1 MKKKNSDANEEKNN
15 IEETESVLKKVSIKS
30 KIIKHIKLSK
40 LKLTI
45 LLTFVAVGIG
55 IGGYCYYYFS
65 HYISTDDAF
74 IGGQPVYV
82 SPQISG
88 NVRNVYVTNNE
99 HVKQGQLLLEIN
111 PKSFNLNLNQA
122 QIQVEVIKSKLLSAE
137 SKYMIAVDAQ
147 NTAAVD
153 MHRNQILMAGTITGS
168 AISQEKFEHS
178 ISIYEA
184 TISTVKMEKAAIL
197 LSESNLKGAIIK
209 VKQAELNCS
218 YTKIYSPINGCI
230 TRKTIN
236 LGSYVTKGKPILAIV
251 SDNKWIDANFKETQ
265 LTHMRVGQPVN
276 INIDAYPGVVFKGH
290 IQSLQSGTGA
300 EFSLLPPENATGNF
314 VKVVQRVPVKIV
326 FNKIPSSKKYFIALG
341 MSVTP
346 TVKI

>member
-1 MKKKNSDANEEKNN
+1 MKKKISNTEKEENN
-15 IEETESVLKKVSIKS
+15 IETTDDETKNSINTHMKFR
-30 KIIKHIKLSK
+30 KIRLTK
-40 LKLTI
+40 LKLII
-45 LLTFVAVGIG
+45 LLVFTVVGMG

-65 HYISTDDAF
+65 HYVSTDDAF
-74 IGGQPVYV
+74 IGGQPVYI

-88 NVRNVYVTNNE
+88 NVKKIFITNNE
-99 HVKQGQLLLEIN
+99 HVKAGQLLLEID
-111 PKSFNLNLNQA
+111 PKPFDLNLEQA
-122 QIQVEVIKSKLLSAE
+122 KAQVEVTKSKLLSAE
-137 SKYMIAVDAQ
+137 AEYMIAVDAQ

-153 MHRNQILMAGTITGS
+153 MHRNQILMAGTMTGS

-184 TISTVKMEKAAIL
+184 TVSGVKMKSAAIL
-197 LSESNLKGAIIK
+197 LAKSNLKKAI
-209 VKQAELNCS
+209 VKLEQAKLNLS
-218 YTKIYSPINGCI
+218 YTKIYAPINGNI
-230 TRKTIN
+230 TRKKIN
-236 LGSYVTKGKPILAIV
+236 LGSYVTQGKPILALV
-251 SDNKWIDANFKETQ
+251 SDNKWINANFKETQ
-265 LTHMRVGQPVN
+265 LTHMKVGQPVN
-276 INIDAYPGVVFKGH
+276 IYIDAYPGITFKGH

-326 FNKIPSSKKYFIALG
+326 FNKMPNPMKYFLALG